1 MADPGRASA
10 RIWHLLRPVNPP
22 CYAGGMSAQLM
33 LFETESEAR
42 PDGSLVVRPKRL
54 CTGQEISAKKAAG
67 MLGFRDVETIS
78 NLVAL
83 GKIRGWKPESVRG
96 NAKWRIDLQSVL
108 DYKLRRQQECGR

>member
-1 MADPGRASA
+1 M
-10 RIWHLLRPVNPP
+10 NPL
-22 CYAGGMSAQLM
+22 CYDVCMSAQLL
-33 LFETESEAR
+33 LFEPESETR
-42 PDGSLVVRPKRL
+42 PAGSLVVRPRRL
-54 CTGQEISAKKAAG
+54 CPGPEISAKKAAG